1 MATQSIALTQ
11 AQLQALITGIPE
23 YCSTTVFNV
32 AGQTFTAPQAVAF
45 LTTVQNAG
53 TAIAATRAA
62 WKAAIQA
69 AEKNNAGDGVVAHE
83 IREAIALQFS
93 NAPTTLNAFAIA
105 PRKKAKPL
113 TVEARAAA
121 TAKAR
126 ATRLARGTESKKQKA
141 TISGNVTGVT
151 ITPVTSSTVTP
162 STGAPAVGA
171 VVATPIATPPVA
183 PAPVT
188 AGAAPAATGT
198 SHS

>member
-1 MATQSIALTQ
+1 MASKSIPLTQ
-11 AQLQALITGIPE
+11 AQLQALISGIPE
-23 YCSTTVFNV
+23 YCASTIFNV
-32 AGQTFTAPQAVAF
+32 AGQTFTAAQAVAF

-53 TAIAATRAA
+53 TAIAASRAA

-69 AEKNNAGDGVVAHE
+69 SEKNNAGDGVVAHE
-83 IREAIALQFS
+83 IREAVALQFS
-93 NAPTTLNAFAIA
+93 NAPTTMNAFAIA

-126 ATRLARGTESKKQKA
+126 ATRLARGTASKKKKA
-141 TISGNVTGVT
+141 AISGDVTGVT
-151 ITPVTSSTVTP
+151 ITPTTSSTVTP

-171 VVATPIATPPVA
+171 LTTTPIVTLPVTPAV
-183 PAPVT
+183 VT
-188 AGAAPAATGT
+188 AGAVPAATGT

>member
-1 MATQSIALTQ
+1 MASIPLTQ

-23 YCSTTVFNV
+23 YCATTVFNV

-45 LTTVQNAG
+45 LTTVQSAG
-53 TAIAATRAA
+53 TAIAASRVA

-69 AEKNNAGDGVVAHE
+69 SEKSNAGDGVVARE

-93 NAPTTLNAFAIA
+93 TAPTTLNALAIA

-141 TISGNVTGVT
+141 AISGNVTGVT
-151 ITPVTSSTVTP
+151 ITPTTSPTVTP

-171 VVATPIATPPVA
+171 AAATSTATPPA
-183 PAPVT
+183 TPAPVT
-188 AGAAPAATGT
+188 GGAVVAATGT